1 MDFKSKTVEEVLV
14 WLEKKG
20 YDEWVR
26 EIFEG
31 LCCWSHVGRED
42 ACQHRCLYNKL
53 LFNAIENEVDGQA
66 FLLLTKKNMK

>member
-31 LCCWSHVGRED
+31 SCCCHTWD
-42 ACQHRCLYNKL
+42 AKMLVSTGACTISC
-53 LFNAIENEVDGQA
+53 
-66 FLLLTKKNMK
+66 FLML